1 MSSVAIV
8 GAGSIGSAIAHW
20 LAERARFRA
29 IRFIDASVNVAMG
42 KALDLRQSGPIAG
55 VDVDLVATG
64 DVLAAAGADVI
75 VIADAIDGGE
85 WQGETGLA
93 LVAQIARSGATGP
106 IVFAGPRQAAL
117 METVAKEVKVPIDR
131 LVGSAASAIPGAIR
145 TLVGVELG
153 RSGVDVDVTVVGRPP
168 ALVIGW
174 TSATVG
180 GSLLTT
186 HVGPNRLRAISDAIA
201 KLWPPGPQAIG
212 AATAQIAEALAF
224 GSRRVHHAMAI
235 GDGEL
240 GARGAAAL
248 MPLELGQG
256 RILRR
261 ITPSLSPQERTGSDL
276 FSMRDDAAK

>member
-8 GAGSIGSAIAHW
+8 GAGPIGSATAQR

-29 IRFIDASVNVAMG
+29 IRFIDTSVNVAAG

-55 VDVDLVATG
+55 VDVDLTATG
-64 DVLAAAGADVI
+64 DLLGAAGADVI

-85 WQGETGLA
+85 IQGESGLA
-93 LVAQIARSGATGP
+93 LVGQIARAGSTAP
-106 IVFAGPRQAAL
+106 IVFAGPRQIAL
-117 METVAKEVKVPIDR
+117 METVAREVKVSIDR
-131 LVGSAASAIPGAIR
+131 LIGSAAAAIPGAIR
-145 TLVGVELG
+145 TMVGVELG

-180 GSLLTT
+180 GSLLTS
-186 HVGPNRLRAISDAIA
+186 HVGAHRLRAISDAVGR
-201 KLWPPGPQAIG
+201 LWPPGPQAIG
-212 AATAQIAEALAF
+212 AATARIAEALAF
-224 GSRRVHHAMAI
+224 GSRRVHQAMAV

-240 GARGAAAL
+240 GARGVAVL
-248 MPLELGQG
+248 MPLELGAG

-261 ITPSLSPQERTGSDL
+261 ITPSLSPQEKTGSDL
-276 FSMRDDAAK
+276 G

>member
-1 MSSVAIV
+1 MSSIAIV
-8 GAGSIGSAIAHW
+8 GAGPIGSAIAHR
-20 LAERARFRA
+20 LADRARFRA
-29 IRFIDASVNVAMG
+29 IRFIDASVNVAAG

-55 VDVDLVATG
+55 VDVDVTATG
-64 DVLAAAGADVI
+64 DLLAAAGASVI

-85 WQGETGLA
+85 ILGEAGLA
-93 LVAQIARSGATGP
+93 LVAQIARSGAAAP
-106 IVFAGPRQAAL
+106 IVFAGPKQIAL

-131 LVGSAASAIPGAIR
+131 LVGSAAAAIPGAIR

-180 GSLLTT
+180 GSMLTT
-186 HVGPNRLRAISDAIA
+186 HVGPHRLRAISDSVGR
-201 KLWPPGPQAIG
+201 LWPPGPQAIG

-224 GSRRVHHAMAI
+224 GSRRVHQAMAI

-240 GARGAAAL
+240 GRRGAAIM
-248 MPLELGQG
+248 MPLELGSG

-276 FSMRDDAAK
+276 FSTDRQE

>member
-8 GAGSIGSAIAHW
+8 GAGPIGSAIAHR

-29 IRFIDASVNVAMG
+29 IRFVDASVNVAAG

-55 VDVDLVATG
+55 VDVELTATG
-64 DVLAAAGADVI
+64 EVIAAAGANVI
-75 VIADAIDGGE
+75 VVADAIDGGE

-93 LVAQIARSGATGP
+93 LVAQIARSGASAP
-106 IVFAGPRQAAL
+106 IVFAGPKQTAL
-117 METVAKEVKVPIDR
+117 METVANEVKVPIDR

-168 ALVIGW
+168 AFVIGW

-180 GSLLTT
+180 GSLLMT
-186 HVGPNRLRAISDAIA
+186 HVGPHRLRAISDSIA
-201 KLWPPGPQAIG
+201 RLWPPGPQAIG
-212 AATAQIAEALAF
+212 AATARIAEALAF
-224 GSRRVHHAMAI
+224 GSRRVHQAMAL

-240 GARGAAAL
+240 GTRGIAAL

-261 ITPSLSPQERTGSDL
+261 IPPSLSPQERTGSDL
-276 FSMRDDAAK
+276 FSTEK

>member
-8 GAGSIGSAIAHW
+8 GAGPIGSAIAHR

-29 IRFIDASVNVAMG
+29 IRFVDASVNVAAG

-55 VDVDLVATG
+55 VDVDLTATG
-64 DVLAAAGADVI
+64 DLLAAAGADVI
-75 VIADAIDGGE
+75 IVADAIDGGE
-85 WQGETGLA
+85 IQGETGLA
-93 LVAQIARSGATGP
+93 LVAQMARSGAAAP
-106 IVFAGPRQAAL
+106 MVFAGPKQIGL

-131 LVGSAASAIPGAIR
+131 LVGSAAAAIPGAIR

-186 HVGPNRLRAISDAIA
+186 HVGPHRLRAISDSVGR
-201 KLWPPGPQAIG
+201 LWPPGPQAIG
-212 AATAQIAEALAF
+212 AATARIAEALAF
-224 GSRRVHHAMAI
+224 GSRRVHQAMAI

-240 GARGAAAL
+240 GPRGVAVL
-248 MPLELGQG
+248 MPLELGAG
-256 RILRR
+256 RIVRR

-276 FSMRDDAAK
+276 FSTDRQE